1 MPEPDENTRSISSQD
16 QNLQLDAALNALAK
30 AQKALN
36 FYPPDHPQ
44 RDEAITSAYALL
56 KPMLQK
62 RELILLWSR
71 DACTAPEAGLR
82 STSSTAKA
90 LAREMLTRKL
100 QRLIILPELSVRELK
115 AFLTILTADASEVLS
130 SGGIEKAV
138 SRAGISSIG
147 VNEVDLELLKQKQ
160 HEGAEEETGVPGEAG
175 SEGEDG
181 SSSGS
186 AMQLTPEEKSLEPLL
201 SRLKSSVDET
211 EYLELAREIMDCVE
225 RLKAKEFFGPLP
237 QALEI
242 LLQEYSSPERSPAEK
257 EYTRYVLEQITDAG
271 VTNYLLDNL
280 EQRSDELSDLVDNLC
295 TTIGKTLA
303 YPLIQRLCVAESLR
317 MRKFVANALTRAGE
331 AAVPAIVSMLKDERW
346 YVVRNMVTILGEIAS
361 ISALKPLQQAIWH
374 PETKVRKEVV
384 KSLLKISPQGA
395 ESSVIE
401 LLGDSDPEVV
411 RQAVYSLGAMRSHLA
426 VKPLM
431 AIVLASDTFLK
442 NMHLKKL
449 AIAALGR
456 IGNRQATAVLM
467 DILVTRGWLAPRR
480 WAELKVA
487 AATALGQMGD
497 ETALPLLKRLA
508 GSGNTLGEACA
519 DAADNLE
526 RVVK

>member
-1 MPEPDENTRSISSQD
+1 MPEPEENKRSISSQD
-16 QNLQLDAALNALAK
+16 QNIQLDVALNALAK
-30 AQKALN
+30 AQKALS

-44 RDEAITSAYALL
+44 RDEAITSAYTLL
-56 KPMLQK
+56 KPMLLK
-62 RELILLWSR
+62 KELVLFWSR

-100 QRLIILPELSVRELK
+100 QRLIILPELSVGELK
-115 AFLTILTADASEVLS
+115 AFLMILITDASEVLS

-147 VNEVDLELLKQKQ
+147 VNEVDLEQLKQKKN
-160 HEGAEEETGVPGEAG
+160 EDVEEVTGVPGEAG
-175 SEGEDG
+175 SEGEG
-181 SSSGS
+181 SSSGEGI
-186 AMQLTPEEKSLEPLL
+186 QLTPEEKSLEALL
-201 SRLKSSVDET
+201 NRLKSAVDET
-211 EYLELAREIMDCVE
+211 EYLEIAREVMDCIE
-225 RLKAKEFFGPLP
+225 RLKTKELFPQLP

-257 EYTRYVLEQITDAG
+257 EYTRYVLEQVTDAG
-271 VTNYLLDNL
+271 VTNYLLETL
-280 EQRSDELSDLVDNLC
+280 ELKSDEYSDLIDNLC
-295 TTIGKTLA
+295 TTIGKTVA
-303 YPLIQRLCVAESLR
+303 YPLIQRLCIADSLR

-331 AAVPAIVSMLKDERW
+331 AAVPAILSMLKDERW
-346 YVVRNMVTILGEIAS
+346 YVVRNMVTILGEIGS

-395 ESSVIE
+395 EISVIE
-401 LLGDSDPEVV
+401 LLGDNDPEVV
-411 RQAVYSLGAMRSHLA
+411 RQAVYSLGAMRSHQA

-431 AIVLASDTFLK
+431 AIVLSSDTFLK
-442 NMHLKKL
+442 NIHLKKL

-456 IGNRQATAVLM
+456 IGSRQATAVLM

-487 AATALGQMGD
+487 AAVALGQIGD

-508 GSGNTLGEACA
+508 GSGTALGEACA

>member
-1 MPEPDENTRSISSQD
+1 MSEPEENTRSISSQD

-30 AQKALN
+30 ALKALN

-44 RDEAITSAYALL
+44 RDEAITSAYTLL
-56 KPMLQK
+56 KPMLLK
-62 RELILLWSR
+62 KELVLLWSR
-71 DACTAPEAGLR
+71 DACSAPDAGLR

-115 AFLTILTADASEVLS
+115 AFLTIFTADAAEVLS
-130 SGGIEKAV
+130 SGGIELAV
-138 SRAGISSIG
+138 SRAGIASIG
-147 VNEVDLELLKQKQ
+147 VNEVDLEQLKQKKV
-160 HEGAEEETGVPGEAG
+160 EDVAEETAVAGEAG
-175 SEGEDG
+175 GEGEG
-181 SSSGS
+181 SSSGA
-186 AMQLTPEEKSLEPLL
+186 AMQLTPEEKSLEALL
-201 SRLKSSVDET
+201 SRLKSSGDET
-211 EYLELAREIMDCVE
+211 EYLELVREIMDCVE
-225 RLKAKEFFGPLP
+225 RLKTKELFTPLP

-242 LLQEYSSPERSPAEK
+242 LLQEYSSPERGPAEK
-257 EYTRYVLEQITDAG
+257 EYTRYVLEQVTDAR

-280 EQRSDELSDLVDNLC
+280 ELRNDELSDLLDNLC

-346 YVVRNMVTILGEIAS
+346 YVVRNMVTILGEIAA

-374 PETKVRKEVV
+374 PETKVRKEVI

-395 ESSVIE
+395 ESAVIE

-426 VKPLM
+426 VKPLV

-442 NMHLKKL
+442 NIHLKKL

-456 IGNRQATAVLM
+456 IGNRQATDVLM

-487 AATALGQMGD
+487 AAVALGQIGD

-508 GSGNTLGEACA
+508 GSGTALGEACA

-526 RVVK
+526 RLVK